1 MPFRL
6 NLHFVS
12 TFCFQTEQFI
22 VMWLL
27 FILIV
32 FGNSAVLAALLLDR
46 TRAKSR
52 MNFFI
57 MHLAI
62 AGKNKQL
69 VEINS
74 TKLSVLVIQAFLW
87 CYAQQQINF
96 FQNAIQMMITVSI
109 FDYLII

>member
-1 MPFRL
+1 MYAGLASKFI
-6 NLHFVS
+6 
-12 TFCFQTEQFI
+12 FCFHLVLQTEQFI

-62 AGKNKQL
+62 AGKNK
-69 VEINS
+69 EIVAKKASNC
-74 TKLSVLVIQAFLW
+74 LS
-87 CYAQQQINF
+87 
-96 FQNAIQMMITVSI
+96 
-109 FDYLII
+109 